1 MIPKQILLSLCAV
14 LLCSS
19 SLLSQK
25 PMLAIAKFG
34 DNPGKL
40 KMYMHVPEKVVNPSE
55 KKPLVIVLHGCSQSA
70 SSVADASGWNH
81 LSDRNGFYVL
91 YPETNV
97 KNNLSGCF
105 NWFQP
110 ANNTKDQGEL
120 ASIMSMIDFALA
132 EYPIDEKNISVYGVS
147 AGAAMAIALMANYP
161 HKFKSGASI
170 AGIPY
175 GVASN
180 AIKASK
186 AMADP
191 VEVTS
196 DQLKK
201 NVTDVSSQ
209 YQGDYPKLIV
219 MQGMKD
225 PVVDPRNADQLVQ
238 QWLAL
243 HNTDTTK
250 VRTEE
255 QFNKN
260 KDVTKYV
267 YTDSFNDACVV
278 YFKINNVGHK
288 IPVDADGSDSSVPTA
303 TASTGAGY
311 FTRDKNFFST
321 YWIAVE
327 MGLVVE

>member
-1 MIPKQILLSLCAV
+1 MLKQILLGLCAV
-14 LLCSS
+14 LLCYSS
-19 SLLSQK
+19 ALSQK

-40 KMYMHVPEKVVNPSE
+40 KMYMHLPEKIINPSE

-70 SSVADASGWNH
+70 SSIADASGWNH

-120 ASIMSMIDFALA
+120 ASIMSMIEFAVA

-147 AGAAMAIALMANYP
+147 AGAAMAVALMANYP

-170 AGIPY
+170 AGVAY
-175 GVASN
+175 GMANN
-180 AIKASK
+180 AIKATK
-186 AMADP
+186 AMSSP
-191 VEVTS
+191 TETS
-196 DQLKK
+196 SEQLKK
-201 NVTDVSSQ
+201 NVTDVSAQ
-209 YQGDYPKLIV
+209 YQGDYPKLIL

-243 HNTDTTK
+243 HDTDSTK
-250 VRTEE
+250 VSVEE
-255 QFNKN
+255 HFNKN
-260 KDVTKYV
+260 DDVTRFT
-267 YTDSFNDACVV
+267 YTDSFNDPCVV
-278 YFKINNVGHK
+278 YFQINNIGHQ
-288 IPVDADGSDSSVPTA
+288 IPIDADGSNSATPTA

-327 MGLVVE
+327 MGLVTE